1 MIGNGQREV
10 QTMQL
15 QRRGLSNSGFRM
27 ATAACVA
34 GLAWLVMAGPLSGE
48 EYLTRDFTVTRG
60 TETLGVR
67 VFSPPDRRLAKQPWM
82 LLNFATDRQTS
93 LTGAPY
99 NMAVEAF
106 LKAGHRAAS
115 FDLPAHGERIDA
127 RGSGIDGMCARFR
140 AGEDPFVQFAGDGR
154 AVIDA
159 LIERGEATADRI
171 VVAGTSRAGYC
182 SLRLAAAEPRVAAV
196 AAFAPVTD
204 WRVLREFAEVRDR
217 NEVAE
222 LALEHFAKDL
232 AGRAVY
238 IAIGNHDLRVGTD
251 ACARFVSQLAGAE
264 GTAEGQSR
272 LQFLIVDDSEGHSL
286 HNRWRDRGSQFLLDV
301 TSR

>member
-1 MIGNGQREV
+1 
-10 QTMQL
+10 MQF
-15 QRRGLSNSGFRM
+15 QRRDLSKSVFRM

-34 GLAWLVMAGPLSGE
+34 GLAWLFMAGPLSGE
-48 EYLTRDFTVTRG
+48 EYVTRDFTVTRG

-67 VFSPPDRRLAKQPWM
+67 VFSPPEQRLAKQPWM

-106 LKAGHRAAS
+106 VKAGHRAAS
-115 FDLPAHGERIDA
+115 FDLPAHGERVDA
-127 RGSGIDGMCARFR
+127 RGSGIDGMCARFL
-140 AGEDPFVQFAGDGR
+140 AGEDPFVQFAADGR

-182 SLRLAAAEPRVAAV
+182 SLRLAAAEPRVKAV

-204 WRVLREFAEVRDR
+204 WRVLREFAAVRER
-217 NEVAE
+217 NDIAE
-222 LALEHFAKDL
+222 LALEHFRQDL
-232 AGRAVY
+232 AGKSIY

-251 ACARFVSQLAGAE
+251 ACARFVTKLAEVE
-264 GTAEGQSR
+264 GTAEGKSR

-286 HNRWRDRGSQFLLDV
+286 DNRWRDRGSQFLLDA